1 MISRLSIMLQDKF
14 RYRRS
19 ETEMES
25 ETVLSFVI
33 LSIVAS
39 SLGCLLLKIMAKLPQ
54 IGQSRW
60 LMELSVHITMVLAV
74 LLLLSLH
81 RILGTSF
88 YLLLGLVYIYLT
100 VWFVGQN

>member
-1 MISRLSIMLQDKF
+1 MLQDTF

-25 ETVLSFVI
+25 ETVFPFVI
-33 LSIVAS
+33 PSTVAS
-39 SLGCLLLKIMAKLPQ
+39 SLGCLLLKIMAKL
-54 IGQSRW
+54 IYFGQSRW
-60 LMELSVHITMVLAV
+60 LMELSVHITLLLAV